1 MSGTHTPNL
10 TLYFAPRTRSFA
22 ALWLLEELGEP
33 YQLESFDFATGRHK
47 QADYLALNP
56 MGKVPLVVDGETPV
70 PEIGAMAIYIADRYV
85 AAGLAPAATDAARPA
100 YLRWMFFASA
110 IMEPAFAQKL
120 FGWEASAATVAW
132 GSYEQMMQVLAD
144 GLTEGPW
151 LLGETFSAADVV
163 VGNNLVFGQMIGII
177 PTDGPIGEY
186 LVRLKAREAF
196 QRAEAIEMREGERFP
211 VAAE

>member
-1 MSGTHTPNL
+1 MSDTTTPNL

-47 QADYLALNP
+47 QADYLSLNP

-70 PEIGAMAIYIADRYV
+70 PEIGAMAIYLADRYA
-85 AAGLAPAATDAARPA
+85 AAGLAPALTDPERAA

-110 IMEPAFAQKL
+110 IMEPAYAQRL
-120 FGWEASAATVAW
+120 FEWEVSPSTVAW
-132 GSYEQMMQVLAD
+132 GSFEQMMEVLAD
-144 GLTEGPW
+144 GLAEGPW
-151 LLGETFSAADVV
+151 LLGETFTAADVA
-163 VGNNLVFGQMIGII
+163 VGNNLVFGQMIGLI
-177 PTDGPIGEY
+177 PQDGPIGDY
-186 LVRLKAREAF
+186 LARLKTRAAF
-196 QRAEAIEMREGERFP
+196 QRAEAIELREGERFP

>member
-1 MSGTHTPNL
+1 MSNTPTSDL

-22 ALWLLEELGEP
+22 ALWLLEELGAP

-56 MGKVPLVVDGETPV
+56 MGKVPLVMDGETPV
-70 PEIGAMAIYIADRYV
+70 PETGAMAIYLADRFGD
-85 AAGLAPAATDAARPA
+85 AGLAPAPTANTRAA

-132 GSYEQMMQVLAD
+132 GSFEQMMDVLAD
-144 GLTEGPW
+144 GLAEGPW
-151 LLGETFSAADVV
+151 LLGDTFSAADVV

-177 PTDGPIGEY
+177 PTDGPVGEY
-186 LVRLKAREAF
+186 LARLKAREAF
-196 QRAEAIEMREGERFP
+196 QRAEAIELREGERFP

>member
-1 MSGTHTPNL
+1 MSDTHAPSL
-10 TLYFAPRTRSFA
+10 KLYFAPRTRSFA
-22 ALWLLEELGEP
+22 ALWLLEELGKS
-33 YQLESFDFATGRHK
+33 YHLESFDFATGRHK

-56 MGKVPLVVDGETPV
+56 MGKVPLVMDGETPV
-70 PEIGAMAIYIADRYV
+70 PEIGAMAIYIADRYGD
-85 AAGLAPAATDAARPA
+85 AGLAPALTDAKRPA

-186 LVRLKAREAF
+186 LARLKAREAF
-196 QRAEAIEMREGERFP
+196 QRAEVIEMREGERFP

>member
-1 MSGTHTPNL
+1 MSDTQTPSL

-33 YQLESFDFATGRHK
+33 YRLESFDFATGRHK

-70 PEIGAMAIYIADRYV
+70 PEIGAMAIYLADRYS
-85 AAGLAPAATDAARPA
+85 AAGLAPALTDAARAA

-110 IMEPAFAQKL
+110 IMEPAYAQKL
-120 FGWEASAATVAW
+120 FEWEVSPSTVAW
-132 GSYEQMMQVLAD
+132 GSFEQMMEVLAD
-144 GLTEGPW
+144 GLAEGPW

-163 VGNNLVFGQMIGII
+163 VGNNLVFGQMIGLI
-177 PTDGPIGEY
+177 PQDGPIGTY
-186 LVRLKAREAF
+186 LARLKAREAF
-196 QRAEAIEMREGERFP
+196 QRAEAIEQREGARFP
-211 VAAE
+211 VAAA

>member
-1 MSGTHTPNL
+1 MSNTHTADL

-22 ALWLLEELGEP
+22 ALWLLEELGAP
-33 YQLESFDFATGRHK
+33 FQLESFDFATGRHK

-56 MGKVPLVVDGETPV
+56 MGKVPLVMDGETAV
-70 PEIGAMAIYIADRYV
+70 PEIGAMAIYLADRY
-85 AAGLAPAATDAARPA
+85 GTGGFAPALTEDTRAA

-120 FGWEASAATVAW
+120 FAWEVSPATVAW
-132 GSYEQMMQVLAD
+132 GSFEQMMDVLAD
-144 GLTEGPW
+144 GLADGPW
-151 LLGETFSAADVV
+151 LLGETFTAADVV

-177 PTDGPIGEY
+177 PQDGPIGEY
-186 LVRLKAREAF
+186 LARLKTREAF
-196 QRAEAIEMREGERFP
+196 QRAEAIEVREGERFP